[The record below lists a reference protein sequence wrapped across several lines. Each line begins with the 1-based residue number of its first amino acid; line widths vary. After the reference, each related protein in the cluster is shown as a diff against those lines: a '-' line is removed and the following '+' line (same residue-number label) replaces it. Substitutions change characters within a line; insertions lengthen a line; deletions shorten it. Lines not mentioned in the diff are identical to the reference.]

1 MTSAPLS
8 REVEIEPAHTALL
21 LVDVQNYNCAP
32 NGGEYA
38 ELAPAERESRYG
50 WFFKTMRETAVLNMA
65 LLIASCRRGGI
76 EVTYTVIES
85 LTTDGRDRSLDYKIT
100 GFNVPKGSWDAKVI
114 EPLAPAADEIVFPKT
129 SSSVFISTNI
139 DYVLRN
145 LGTKYLI
152 IAGCLTDQCVDSAVR
167 DACDLGYLVTVP
179 TDACA
184 TLTPERHEWSLRNT
198 RGYCRQRTTRQLVD
212 EISRLTGPRSR

>member
-1 MTSAPLS
+1 MNQPLS
-8 REVEIEPAHTALL
+8 REIEIEPAHTALL
-21 LVDVQNYNCAP
+21 FVDVQNYNCIP
-32 NGGEYA
+32 SGGEYA
-38 ELAPAERESRYG
+38 HLDVVARESRYG
-50 WFFKTMRETAVLNMA
+50 WFFRTLQQSAVPNMVRLQQA
-65 LLIASCRRGGI
+65 CRRGGI
-76 EVTYTVIES
+76 EVAYTVIES
-85 LTTDGRDRSLDYKIT
+85 LTAGGRDRSLDYKIT
-100 GFNVPKGSWDAKVI
+100 GFNVPKGSFDAKVI
-114 EPLAPAADEIVFPKT
+114 DQLLPADDEIVFPKT

-184 TLTPERHEWSLRNT
+184 TLSPERHEWSLRNN
-198 RGYCRQRTTRQLVD
+198 RGYCRQRTTG
-212 EISRLTGPRSR
+212 EIVEEIVRLTKRQA